1 MSVRLFVLGDFVSS
15 SSSTAASAVEP
26 SIVTKASD
34 QEATV
39 VAAAT
44 TTTTTTTT
52 NAAGSSGATKVQSS
66 LRVLEEQCAALAG
79 ASESRPWCA
88 MATEWI
94 QHGVVQAQDAAELF
108 TVDVSPTETIC
119 VAGRSRVTMR
129 ADANI
134 GALLGQHGKLFRQRH
149 VVHVSGRAFDVA
161 SAGSVLRVCVGSA
174 SVPLGTSKSVAL
186 LQLSSARADDVAAI
200 DSVAAMV
207 IPSDVQVLWACTVPQ
222 SIDSDRG
229 KELWCEAI
237 VSVCRLLLAR

>member
-15 SSSTAASAVEP
+15 SSSTAGSAVEP
-26 SIVTKASD
+26 SVVTKASD

-39 VAAAT
+39 AST
-44 TTTTTTTT
+44 TTTTTA

-88 MATEWI
+88 IATEWI
-94 QHGVVQAQDAAELF
+94 QNGAVQAQDAAELF

-161 SAGSVLRVCVGSA
+161 SAGSTLRVCVGSA

-186 LQLSSARADDVAAI
+186 LQLSSARADDAAAI
-200 DSVAAMV
+200 DSVAATV

-237 VSVCRLLLAR
+237 VSVCRQLLAR

>member
-15 SSSTAASAVEP
+15 SSSTAGSAVEP
-26 SIVTKASD
+26 SVVTKASD

-39 VAAAT
+39 AST

-52 NAAGSSGATKVQSS
+52 ANAAGSSGATKVQSS

-88 MATEWI
+88 IATEWI
-94 QHGVVQAQDAAELF
+94 QNGALQTQDAAELF

-161 SAGSVLRVCVGSA
+161 SAGSTLRVCVGSA

-186 LQLSSARADDVAAI
+186 LQLSSARADDAAAI
-200 DSVAAMV
+200 DSVAATV